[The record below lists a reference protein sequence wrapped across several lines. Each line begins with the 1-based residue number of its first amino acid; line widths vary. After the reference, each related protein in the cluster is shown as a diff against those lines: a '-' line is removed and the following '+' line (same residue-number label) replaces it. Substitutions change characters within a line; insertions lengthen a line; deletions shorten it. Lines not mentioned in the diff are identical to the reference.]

1 MTDIV
6 LISALRD
13 ETQDLF
19 DDILTVVYSG
29 VGKVNA
35 ALAAANAIEK
45 YNPKFIINFGTAGS
59 HKVEPHTLVDCNK
72 FIQRDMHVK
81 ELGFDF
87 GVTPFEEDVPR
98 VLEFSSS
105 GNMNMT
111 CGTGDNFVASSGELE
126 CDVVDMEAYAIAKA
140 CYLSGV
146 GFISYKY
153 ITDGASDDAAGQWQ
167 ANCKKGAAKFLDV
180 LAEISMS
187 AQFFRGCMIED
198 E

>member
-13 ETQDLF
+13 ETQGLF
-19 DDILTVVYSG
+19 DDILPVVYSG

-35 ALAAANAIEK
+35 ALTAAKVIEQ
-45 YNPKFIINFGTAGS
+45 YNPKLIINFGTAGS
-59 HKVEPHTLVDCNK
+59 HAVEPHTLVDCNK

-87 GVTPFEEDVPR
+87 AVTPFEEDVPT

-105 GNMNMT
+105 GGMNMT
-111 CGTGDNFVASSGELE
+111 CGTGDNFVASSDELG

-140 CYLSGV
+140 CHLAGV
-146 GFISYKY
+146 DFMSYKY
-153 ITDGASDDAAGQWQ
+153 ITDGAGEDAAAQWTE
-167 ANCKKGAAKFLDV
+167 NCKKGAAKFLEV
-180 LAEISMS
+180 LAEASMS
-187 AQFFRGCMIED
+187 AQFFAE

>member
-1 MTDIV
+1 MTDII

-19 DDILTVVYSG
+19 DDLLPVVYSG

-35 ALAAANAIEK
+35 ALAAAQAIQEHK
-45 YNPKFIINFGTAGS
+45 PRLVINFGTAGS
-59 HKVEPHTLVDCNK
+59 HKVPPHTLLDCNK

-87 GVTPFEEDVPR
+87 AVTPFEEGVPT
-98 VLEFSSS
+98 VLEFASS
-105 GNMNMT
+105 GGRNLT
-111 CGTGDNFVASSGELE
+111 CGTGDNFVASSDDLQ

-140 CYLSGV
+140 CYLNNV
-146 GFISYKY
+146 DFVSYKY
-153 ITDGASDDAAGQWQ
+153 ITDGAGENAAAQWQ

-180 LAEISMS
+180 LRELM
-187 AQFFRGCMIED
+187 
-198 E
+198 

>member
-1 MTDIV
+1 MTNIV

-19 DDILTVVYSG
+19 DDIFPVVYSG

-35 ALAAANAIEK
+35 ALTAAKVIEQ
-45 YNPKFIINFGTAGS
+45 YNPNLIINFGTAGS
-59 HKVEPHTLVDCNK
+59 HAVDPHTLVDCNK

-87 GVTPFEEDVPR
+87 AVTPFEEGVPT

-111 CGTGDNFVASSGELE
+111 CGTGDNFVAASGELG

-140 CYLSGV
+140 CHLAGV
-146 GFISYKY
+146 DFVSYKY
-153 ITDGASDDAAGQWQ
+153 ITDGADDDAAAQWQ
-167 ANCKKGAAKFLDV
+167 ENCKKGAEKFLE
-180 LAEISMS
+180 LLGELTMS
-187 AQFFRGCMIED
+187 AQFFED
-198 E
+198 A

>member
-13 ETQDLF
+13 ETQGLF
-19 DDILTVVYSG
+19 DDILPVVYSG

-35 ALAAANAIEK
+35 ALTAAKVIEQ
-45 YNPKFIINFGTAGS
+45 YNPKLIINFGTAGS
-59 HKVEPHTLVDCNK
+59 HAVEPHTLVDCNK

-87 GVTPFEEDVPR
+87 AVTPFEEDVPA

-105 GNMNMT
+105 GDMNMT
-111 CGTGDNFVASSGELE
+111 CGTGDNFVASSDELG

-140 CYLSGV
+140 CHLAGV
-146 GFISYKY
+146 DFMSYKY
-153 ITDGASDDAAGQWQ
+153 ITDGAGEDAAAQWTE
-167 ANCKKGAAKFLDV
+167 NCKKGAGKFLEV
-180 LAEISMS
+180 LAEASMS
-187 AQFFRGCMIED
+187 AQFFAE

>member
-19 DDILTVVYSG
+19 DDILPVVYSG

-35 ALAAANAIEK
+35 ALTAAKVIEQ
-45 YNPKFIINFGTAGS
+45 YNPKLIINFGTAGS
-59 HKVEPHTLVDCNK
+59 HAVEPHTLVDCNK

-87 GVTPFEEDVPR
+87 AVTPFEQDVPT

-105 GNMNMT
+105 GGMNMT
-111 CGTGDNFVASSGELE
+111 CGTGDNFVASSDELG

-140 CYLSGV
+140 CHLAGV
-146 GFISYKY
+146 DFMSYKY
-153 ITDGASDDAAGQWQ
+153 ITDGAGEDAAAQWTE
-167 ANCKKGAAKFLDV
+167 NCKKGAAKFLEV
-180 LAEISMS
+180 LAEASMS
-187 AQFFRGCMIED
+187 AQFFAE

>member
-19 DDILTVVYSG
+19 DDILPVVYSG

-35 ALAAANAIEK
+35 ALTAAKVIEQ
-45 YNPKFIINFGTAGS
+45 YNPKLIINFGTAGS
-59 HKVEPHTLVDCNK
+59 HAVEPHTLVDCNK

-87 GVTPFEEDVPR
+87 AVTPFEEDVPA

-105 GNMNMT
+105 GDMNMT
-111 CGTGDNFVASSGELE
+111 CGTGDNFVASSDELG

-140 CYLSGV
+140 CHLAGV
-146 GFISYKY
+146 DFVSYKY
-153 ITDGASDDAAGQWQ
+153 ITDGANENAAEQWL
-167 ANCKKGAAKFLDV
+167 ANCKKGAAKFYDV
-180 LAEISMS
+180 LQGIT
-187 AQFFRGCMIED
+187 R
-198 E
+198 

>member
-1 MTDIV
+1 MTNIV

-19 DDILTVVYSG
+19 DDIFPVVYSG

-35 ALAAANAIEK
+35 ALTAAKVIEQ
-45 YNPKFIINFGTAGS
+45 YNPNLIINFGTAGS
-59 HKVEPHTLVDCNK
+59 HAVDPHTLVDCNK

-87 GVTPFEEDVPR
+87 AVTPFEEGVPT

-111 CGTGDNFVASSGELE
+111 CGTGDNFVASSGELN

-140 CYLSGV
+140 CHLAGV
-146 GFISYKY
+146 DFVSYKY
-153 ITDGASDDAAGQWQ
+153 ITDGADDDAAAQWQ
-167 ANCKKGAAKFLDV
+167 ENCKKGAEKFLE
-180 LAEISMS
+180 LLGELTMS
-187 AQFFRGCMIED
+187 AQFFED
-198 E
+198 S

>member
-1 MTDIV
+1 MADIV

-13 ETQDLF
+13 ETQGLF
-19 DDILTVVYSG
+19 DDILPVVYSG

-35 ALAAANAIEK
+35 ALTAAKVIEQ
-45 YNPKFIINFGTAGS
+45 YNPKLIINFGTAGS
-59 HKVEPHTLVDCNK
+59 HAVEPHTLVDCNK

-87 GVTPFEEDVPR
+87 AVTPFEEDVPT

-105 GNMNMT
+105 GGMNMT
-111 CGTGDNFVASSGELE
+111 CGTGDNFVASSDELG

-140 CYLSGV
+140 CHLAGV
-146 GFISYKY
+146 SFVSYKY
-153 ITDGASDDAAGQWQ
+153 ITDGANENAAEQWL
-167 ANCKKGAAKFLDV
+167 ANCKKGAAKFLEV
-180 LAEISMS
+180 LAEASMS
-187 AQFFRGCMIED
+187 AQFFAE

>member
-19 DDILTVVYSG
+19 DDILPVVYSG

-35 ALAAANAIEK
+35 ALTAAKVIEQ
-45 YNPKFIINFGTAGS
+45 YNPRLIINFGTAGS
-59 HKVEPHTLVDCNK
+59 HAVEPHTLVDCNK

-87 GVTPFEEDVPR
+87 AVTPFEEDVPT

-105 GNMNMT
+105 GDMNMT
-111 CGTGDNFVASSGELE
+111 CGTGDNFVASSDELG

-140 CYLSGV
+140 CHLAGV
-146 GFISYKY
+146 DFMSYKY
-153 ITDGASDDAAGQWQ
+153 ITDGAGEDAAAQWTE
-167 ANCKKGAAKFLDV
+167 NCKKGAAKFLEV
-180 LAEISMS
+180 LAEASMS
-187 AQFFRGCMIED
+187 AQFFAE

>member
-1 MTDIV
+1 MTNIV

-19 DDILTVVYSG
+19 DDIFPVVYSG

-35 ALAAANAIEK
+35 ALTAAKVIEQ
-45 YNPKFIINFGTAGS
+45 YNPNLIINFGTAGS
-59 HKVEPHTLVDCNK
+59 HAVDPHTLVDCNK

-87 GVTPFEEDVPR
+87 AATPFEDSVPT

-111 CGTGDNFVASSGELE
+111 CGTGDNFVASSGELN

-140 CYLSGV
+140 CHLAGV
-146 GFISYKY
+146 DFVSYKY
-153 ITDGASDDAAGQWQ
+153 ITDGADDDAAAQWQ
-167 ANCKKGAAKFLDV
+167 ENCKKGAEKFLE
-180 LAEISMS
+180 LLGELTMS
-187 AQFFRGCMIED
+187 AQFFED
-198 E
+198 S

>member
-19 DDILTVVYSG
+19 DEVLPVVYSG

-35 ALAAANAIEK
+35 ALTAAKVIEQYK
-45 YNPKFIINFGTAGS
+45 PKLIINFGTAGS
-59 HKVEPHTLVDCNK
+59 HAVEPHTLVDCNK

-87 GVTPFEEDVPR
+87 AVTPFEEDVPT
-98 VLEFSSS
+98 VLEFSSN
-105 GNMNMT
+105 GDMNMT
-111 CGTGDNFVASSGELE
+111 CGTGDNFVASSDELG

-140 CYLSGV
+140 CRLAGV
-146 GFISYKY
+146 DFVSYKY
-153 ITDGASDDAAGQWQ
+153 ITDGAGEDAAAQWTE
-167 ANCKKGAAKFLDV
+167 NCKKGAAKFYDV
-180 LAEISMS
+180 LQGIT
-187 AQFFRGCMIED
+187 R
-198 E
+198 

>member
-1 MTDIV
+1 MTNIV

-19 DDILTVVYSG
+19 DDIFPVVYSG

-35 ALAAANAIEK
+35 ALTAAKVIEQ
-45 YNPKFIINFGTAGS
+45 YNPNLIINFGTAGS
-59 HKVEPHTLVDCNK
+59 HAVDPHTLVDCNK

-87 GVTPFEEDVPR
+87 AVTPFEDSVPT

-111 CGTGDNFVASSGELE
+111 CGTGDNFVASSGELN

-140 CYLSGV
+140 CHLAGV
-146 GFISYKY
+146 DFVSYKY
-153 ITDGASDDAAGQWQ
+153 ITDGADDDAAAQWQ
-167 ANCKKGAAKFLDV
+167 ENCKKGAEKFLE
-180 LAEISMS
+180 LLGELTMS
-187 AQFFRGCMIED
+187 AQFFED
-198 E
+198 S

>member
-1 MTDIV
+1 MTNIV

-19 DDILTVVYSG
+19 DDIFPVVYSG

-35 ALAAANAIEK
+35 ALTAAKVIEQ
-45 YNPKFIINFGTAGS
+45 YNPNLIINFGTAGS
-59 HKVEPHTLVDCNK
+59 HAVDPHTLVDCNK

-87 GVTPFEEDVPR
+87 AVTPFEDSVPT

-105 GNMNMT
+105 GGMNMT
-111 CGTGDNFVASSGELE
+111 CGTGDNFVASSGELN

-140 CYLSGV
+140 CHLAGV
-146 GFISYKY
+146 DFVSYKY
-153 ITDGASDDAAGQWQ
+153 ITDGADDDAAAQWQ
-167 ANCKKGAAKFLDV
+167 ENCKKGAEKFLE
-180 LAEISMS
+180 LLGELTMS
-187 AQFFRGCMIED
+187 AQFFED
-198 E
+198 A

>member
-1 MTDIV
+1 MTNIV

-19 DDILTVVYSG
+19 DDIFPVVYSG

-35 ALAAANAIEK
+35 ALTAAKVIEQ
-45 YNPKFIINFGTAGS
+45 YNPSLIINFGTAGS
-59 HKVEPHTLVDCNK
+59 HAVDPHTLVDCNK

-87 GVTPFEEDVPR
+87 AVTPFEDSVPT

-105 GNMNMT
+105 GGMNMT
-111 CGTGDNFVASSGELE
+111 CGTGDNFVASSGELN

-140 CYLSGV
+140 CHLAGV
-146 GFISYKY
+146 DFVSYKY
-153 ITDGASDDAAGQWQ
+153 ITDGADDDAAAQWQ
-167 ANCKKGAAKFLDV
+167 ENCKKGAEKFLE
-180 LAEISMS
+180 LLGELTMS
-187 AQFFRGCMIED
+187 AQFFED
-198 E
+198 A

>member
-19 DDILTVVYSG
+19 DDILPVVYSG

-35 ALAAANAIEK
+35 ALTAAKVIEQ
-45 YNPKFIINFGTAGS
+45 YNPKLIINFGTAGS
-59 HKVEPHTLVDCNK
+59 HAVEPHTLVDCNK

-87 GVTPFEEDVPR
+87 AVTPFEEDVPT

-105 GNMNMT
+105 GGMNMT
-111 CGTGDNFVASSGELE
+111 CGTGDNFVASSDELG

-140 CYLSGV
+140 CHLAGV
-146 GFISYKY
+146 DFMSYKY
-153 ITDGASDDAAGQWQ
+153 ITDGAGEDAAAQWTE
-167 ANCKKGAAKFLDV
+167 NCKKGAAKFLEV
-180 LAEISMS
+180 LAEASMS
-187 AQFFRGCMIED
+187 AQFFAE